1 VEKINHKYQMTNNK
15 YQISNPKF
23 LDLSFDIC
31 YLIFVLA
38 FALRLYQL
46 NTDSL
51 WEDEIFTATQSPLP
65 LNELLRWT
73 AGDIHPPGYYVL
85 MGRLSE
91 WGGWAHQP
99 PSALTDWLWR
109 FPSVLMGTLA
119 VAATY
124 RLGRSLFGRR
134 VGLAGAL
141 LLALSP
147 VALQYSQEAR
157 MHEMFLLGTAL
168 STWALVEALDRP
180 ERWRRWLAYALT
192 TALNLYAVYL
202 GFVVLAAQAA
212 LVGLKIRDWR
222 LEIRS
227 WKPLSS
233 NLPRPARRTR
243 ACLHLGRR
251 HRCAAGAGSRGGQS
265 PISTWFLS
273 VALALA
279 LYLPWWP
286 TLLGIVNRRLE
297 AGSGGTGVGSPLPFV
312 VKAIDSL
319 GPGAG
324 WAAWLFLALWAVGLV
339 SVAWQRPALAAFGG
353 LWLLLPVGLPL
364 ILGDPRALHVRYAFL
379 LPVYLLFA
387 AQGASQISK
396 IKYQIPNIKSQIS
409 NVKRQTSE
417 GRLYALRFD
426 RWYLIFAFVLAL
438 FSALYLPGYYRQA
451 KPDWRGVADYL
462 VARTR
467 PGDVIVTDALF
478 DAGRYLDYYYPGPA
492 ELVTPA
498 LLVTN
503 LSDRVVSMRA
513 SSGRVW
519 VVTRFRPKPLA
530 AVRLV
535 EFPGLV
541 ISEPVIV
548 VYEPQVLTAA
558 MIDLMQQAVAAAP
571 GWAAQMSAEGVM
583 DPDPWVSRAA
593 AYLFLGD
600 TYRAAGRLPDAVAA
614 YRGMVADYPTPG
626 GYVLL
631 ARTCEMA
638 GQPEQA
644 VQIYQQAVVLNRAW
658 RGPDADAAAA
668 LAAAG
673 RWVEA
678 AAAYHA
684 IVTGESTRH

>member
-1 VEKINHKYQMTNNK
+1 MDQINIKHQL
-15 YQISNPKF
+15 SNVKAQTSNARSY
-23 LDLSFDIC
+23 DLRFDIC
-31 YLIFVLA
+31 YLIFVLIFILA

-109 FPSVLMGTLA
+109 FPSALMGTLA

-168 STWALVEALDRP
+168 STWALAEALGRP

-202 GFVVLAAQAA
+202 GFVVLAAQVA
-212 LVGLKIRDWR
+212 LVGWKLEIRDWR
-222 LEIRS
+222 LEIR
-227 WKPLSS
+227 
-233 NLPRPARRTR
+233 RF
-243 ACLHLGRR
+243 
-251 HRCAAGAGSRGGQS
+251 QS
-265 PISTWFLS
+265 PISNLQSLFSNLKSPTSSWLLS
-273 VALALA
+273 VALAFA

-297 AGSGGTGVGSPLPFV
+297 AGPGGTGVGSPLAFA

-324 WAAWLFLALWAVGLV
+324 WTAWLFLALWGVGLI
-339 SVAWQRPALAAFGG
+339 SIARQRPALAAFGG
-353 LWLLLPVGLPL
+353 LWLLLPLGLPL
-364 ILGDPRALHVRYAFL
+364 ILSDPRALHVRYAFL
-379 LPVYLLFA
+379 LPVYLLFV
-387 AQGASQISK
+387 AQGASQISNV
-396 IKYQIPNIKSQIS
+396 KYQIPNLKSQIS
-409 NVKRQTSE
+409 NLNWLLVVGLT
-417 GRLYALRFD
+417 
-426 RWYLIFAFVLAL
+426 LISV
-438 FSALYLPGYYRQA
+438 LYLPGYYRQA
-451 KPDWRGVADYL
+451 KPDWRGVAGYL
-462 VARTR
+462 AARTR
-467 PGDVIVTDALF
+467 PGDAIVTDALF
-478 DAGRYLDYYYPGPA
+478 DVGRYLDYYYPGPA

-503 LSDRVVSMRA
+503 LSDRVASMRL

-530 AVRLV
+530 AVHLV

-541 ISEPVIV
+541 ISEPAIV

-558 MIDLMQQAVAAAP
+558 MIDLMQQSVAAAP

-583 DPDPWVSRAA
+583 DPNPWASRAA

-614 YRGMVADYPTPG
+614 YQGMVADYPTPG
-626 GYVLL
+626 GYVLV
-631 ARTCEMA
+631 AKTCEMA

-644 VQIYQQAVVLNRAW
+644 VQAYQQAVVLNPAW
-658 RGPDADAAAA
+658 QGPDADAAA

-678 AAAYHA
+678 AAAYRA
-684 IVTGESTRH
+684 IITDASTRH

>member
-1 VEKINHKYQMTNNK
+1 LI
-15 YQISNPKF
+15 
-23 LDLSFDIC
+23 FDIC
-31 YLIFVLA
+31 YLIFALA
-38 FALRLYQL
+38 LALRLYQL
-46 NTDSL
+46 NTNSL

-85 MGRLSE
+85 MGRLAE

-109 FPSVLMGTLA
+109 FPSALMGTLA

-124 RLGRSLFGRR
+124 RLGKAWFGRR
-134 VGLAGAL
+134 VGLVGAL

-168 STWALVEALDRP
+168 STWALVEALDKP
-180 ERWRRWLAYALT
+180 GRWRRWLAYALT

-222 LEIRS
+222 LEIKRF
-227 WKPLSS
+227 
-233 NLPRPARRTR
+233 
-243 ACLHLGRR
+243 
-251 HRCAAGAGSRGGQS
+251 QS
-265 PISTWFLS
+265 PISAWLLS
-273 VALALA
+273 VALAFA

-297 AGSGGTGVGSPLPFV
+297 AGPGATGVGPPAAFV
-312 VKAIDSL
+312 AKAIDSL
-319 GPGAG
+319 GPGTG
-324 WAAWLFLALWAVGLV
+324 WAAWLFLALWVAGLV
-339 SVAWQRPALAAFGG
+339 SVARRRPALAAFGG
-353 LWLLLPVGLPL
+353 LWLLLPIGLPL

-387 AQGASQISK
+387 AQGASQIS
-396 IKYQIPNIKSQIS
+396 NLKSHIS
-409 NVKRQTSE
+409 NTQRPRPAGASQGGQTSNA
-417 GRLYALRFD
+417 RFSALRFD
-426 RWYLIFAFVLAL
+426 ILYLTFALVLVL
-438 FSALYLPGYYRQA
+438 LSALYLPDTYRQA

-462 VARTR
+462 ATRTR
-467 PGDVIVTDALF
+467 PGDAIVTDALF

-503 LSDRVVSMRA
+503 LSDRVASMRA

-530 AVRLV
+530 AVHLV
-535 EFPGLV
+535 EFRGLV
-541 ISEPVIV
+541 ISEPVVV

-583 DPDPWVSRAA
+583 DPDPWASRAA

-626 GYVLL
+626 GYALL
-631 ARTCEMA
+631 AKTSEMA

-644 VQIYQQAVVLNRAW
+644 VQAYQQAVVLNPAW
-658 RGPDADAAAA
+658 RGPNADAAAA

-678 AAAYHA
+678 AAAYRA
-684 IVTGESTRH
+684 IVTGESARH

>member
-1 VEKINHKYQMTNNK
+1 VDQINIIYQM
-15 YQISNPKF
+15 SNIPGPPVPAPQVRAAGAGKRQTSNARSR
-23 LDLSFDIC
+23 DLKFDIC
-31 YLIFVLA
+31 YLIFALA
-38 FALRLYQL
+38 FALRLYHL

-109 FPSVLMGTLA
+109 FPSALMGALA

-157 MHEMFLLGTAL
+157 MHEMFLLGTVF

-212 LVGLKIRDWR
+212 LVGWKLEIRDWR
-222 LEIRS
+222 LEIRHFQS
-227 WKPLSS
+227 LIS
-233 NLPRPARRTR
+233 NLPRPARR
-243 ACLHLGRR
+243 
-251 HRCAAGAGSRGGQS
+251 SRGGQS
-265 PISTWFLS
+265 PISAWLLS
-273 VALALA
+273 VALAFA

-339 SVAWQRPALAAFGG
+339 SVARQRPALATFGG

-364 ILGDPRALHVRYAFL
+364 ILSDPRALHVRYAFL

-387 AQGASQISK
+387 AQGASQISN
-396 IKYQIPNIKSQIS
+396 IKYHIS
-409 NVKRQTSE
+409 NIKRQTSSA
-417 GRLYALRFD
+417 RFYALRVD
-426 RWYLIFAFVLAL
+426 IRYLIFALAL
-438 FSALYLPGYYRQA
+438 TLLSILYLPGYYRQA
-451 KPDWRGVADYL
+451 KPDWRGAASYL

-519 VVTRFRPKPLA
+519 AVTRFHPKPLA

-541 ISEPVIV
+541 ISEPAIV

-614 YRGMVADYPTPG
+614 YQGMVADYPTPA

-631 ARTCEMA
+631 AKTCEMA

-644 VQIYQQAVVLNRAW
+644 VQTYQQAVVLNRAW

-668 LAAAG
+668 LAASG

-678 AAAYHA
+678 AAAYRA
-684 IVTGESTRH
+684 IVTGGSTRH